1 MAIAIDQDQEKPVI
15 SLFFYYQYNP
25 IWWGVILAK
34 ISIDVKRKMSNKCWN
49 CFYVLVSLWFYC
61 IFCCFLVIVYVN
73 KSILIVI
80 THLYYVN
87 AIYYFNNTIEVAM
100 LLLGLN
106 SFITN
111 VIDLVT
117 KKHAILLAWQQE
129 LKNQNH

>member
-1 MAIAIDQDQEKPVI
+1 MLK
-15 SLFFYYQYNP
+15 L
-25 IWWGVILAK
+25 
-34 ISIDVKRKMSNKCWN
+34 
-49 CFYVLVSLWFYC
+49 FYVLLNLWFYC

-111 VIDLVT
+111 VIGLVI
-117 KKHAILLAWQQE
+117 KKRAILLAWQQE

>member
-1 MAIAIDQDQEKPVI
+1 M
-15 SLFFYYQYNP
+15 
-25 IWWGVILAK
+25 ILL
-34 ISIDVKRKMSNKCWN
+34 C
-49 CFYVLVSLWFYC
+49 
-61 IFCCFLVIVYVN
+61 FCCFLVIVYVN

-87 AIYYFNNTIEVAM
+87 TIYYFNNTIEVAM

-117 KKHAILLAWQQE
+117 KKVAILLA
-129 LKNQNH
+129 

>member
-1 MAIAIDQDQEKPVI
+1 RNDLLI
-15 SLFFYYQYNP
+15 
-25 IWWGVILAK
+25 
-34 ISIDVKRKMSNKCWN
+34 RT
-49 CFYVLVSLWFYC
+49 
-61 IFCCFLVIVYVN
+61 FLN

-111 VIDLVT
+111 VIGLVI
-117 KKHAILLAWQQE
+117 KKRAILLA
-129 LKNQNH
+129 

>member
-1 MAIAIDQDQEKPVI
+1 MLKLYSHFGIFKDFIV
-15 SLFFYYQYNP
+15 FFA
-25 IWWGVILAK
+25 VF
-34 ISIDVKRKMSNKCWN
+34 S
-49 CFYVLVSLWFYC
+49 
-61 IFCCFLVIVYVN
+61 VIVYVN

-111 VIDLVT
+111 VIGLVIKTRYIIGMTTGIKT
-117 KKHAILLAWQQE
+117 KPLMIPSLILSF
-129 LKNQNH
+129 

>member
-1 MAIAIDQDQEKPVI
+1 MFLLKFAIV
-15 SLFFYYQYNP
+15 FN
-25 IWWGVILAK
+25 VN
-34 ISIDVKRKMSNKCWN
+34 ISIWN
-49 CFYVLVSLWFYC
+49 
-61 IFCCFLVIVYVN
+61 VIV
-73 KSILIVI
+73 
-80 THLYYVN
+80 HLYYVN

>member
-1 MAIAIDQDQEKPVI
+1 MPK
-15 SLFFYYQYNP
+15 L
-25 IWWGVILAK
+25 
-34 ISIDVKRKMSNKCWN
+34 
-49 CFYVLVSLWFYC
+49 FYVLVSLWFYC
-61 IFCCFLVIVYVN
+61 IFCCFIIIVYVN

-87 AIYYFNNTIEVAM
+87 AVYYFNNTIEVAM

>member
-1 MAIAIDQDQEKPVI
+1 MLK
-15 SLFFYYQYNP
+15 L
-25 IWWGVILAK
+25 
-34 ISIDVKRKMSNKCWN
+34 
-49 CFYVLVSLWFYC
+49 FYVLVYLWFYC
-61 IFCCFLVIVYVN
+61 IFCCFIIIVYVN

-111 VIDLVT
+111 VIGLVI
-117 KKHAILLAWQQE
+117 KKRVILLAWQQE

>member
-1 MAIAIDQDQEKPVI
+1 MLK
-15 SLFFYYQYNP
+15 LF
-25 IWWGVILAK
+25 
-34 ISIDVKRKMSNKCWN
+34 S
-49 CFYVLVSLWFYC
+49 VLVSLWFYC
-61 IFCCFLVIVYVN
+61 IFCCFIIIVYVN

>member
-1 MAIAIDQDQEKPVI
+1 MV
-15 SLFFYYQYNP
+15 
-25 IWWGVILAK
+25 
-34 ISIDVKRKMSNKCWN
+34 
-49 CFYVLVSLWFYC
+49 
-61 IFCCFLVIVYVN
+61 FLVIAYVN